1 MARKI
6 AVYIID
12 EDFQAVDAL
21 ASILRQTPDITVIGK
36 AASGRAALDNIGDLL
51 PDVAVVSLDLRDVDS
66 LALVRGLTS
75 TLRTRVLVAS
85 ARADRA
91 LIDRALQSG
100 ASDFLSKP
108 FLPTEAMEAIRS
120 VAPARDEEGAA
131 TAVTP
136 PPPAAAEATAQPA
149 VSPPPRGRVVTFYG
163 AKGGVGKTTLAV
175 NAAIA
180 IGQLTRERVAL
191 VDLDLEFGSVA
202 AMLGC
207 RPPASIIDLVR
218 ARGDLRPEL
227 AERVLLAVNGTTV
240 RLLAAPPTPELAA
253 EVEGGVHPGQGNAIA
268 NILTA
273 LRQWFDWVVIDTA
286 SNFRDTNLTA
296 LDLSDVIYVV
306 TTPDIPA
313 LQNTGK
319 CLDVLL
325 DQLGYERERVK
336 LILNHADAAVG
347 LTPQDVTGGLDYPI
361 SRTIPRDH
369 QTAIWAAN
377 CGRPFVLDS
386 PRQPISEAIAALARA
401 LVNPEADE
409 AKPPERRRGLF
420 GAFGGGSRRREGIR

>member
-12 EDFQAVDAL
+12 EDLQAIDAL

-36 AASGRAALDNIGDLL
+36 AVSGRAALDNIGELL

-75 TLRTRVLVAS
+75 TLRTRVLAAS

-91 LIDRALQSG
+91 LIDRALASG

-120 VAPARDEEGAA
+120 VAPARDEEGTAPVAA
-131 TAVTP
+131 
-136 PPPAAAEATAQPA
+136 PPPATEAATQPA
-149 VSPPPRGRVVTFYG
+149 PAPPSGRIVTFYG

-180 IGQLTRERVAL
+180 LSQLVRERVAL
-191 VDLDLEFGSVA
+191 VDLDLEFGSAA

-207 RPPASIIDLVR
+207 RPPASIVDLVR

-227 AERVLLAVNGTTV
+227 LERVLLPISGTTV

-253 EVEGGVHPGQGNAIA
+253 EVEGGVHPGQGNVIA
-268 NILTA
+268 NILLA
-273 LRQWFDWVVIDTA
+273 LRQWFDWVIVDTG
-286 SNFRDTNLTA
+286 SNFRDPVLTA
-296 LDLSDVIYVV
+296 LDLSDVIYLV

-313 LQNTGK
+313 LQNAGK

-325 DQLGYERERVK
+325 DQLGYGRERVK
-336 LILNHADAAVG
+336 LVLNHADAAVG

-369 QTAIWAAN
+369 QTAAWAAN

-386 PRQPISEAIAALARA
+386 PRQPISEAVAALARA
-401 LVNPEADE
+401 LVKPEAEE
-409 AKPPERRRGLF
+409 ARPPERRRGLL
-420 GAFGGGSRRREGIR
+420 GALGGGPRRREGSR